1 MGEEEGGYILA
12 RTPSGEVVE
21 VPLDE
26 LRRYLEEVGFVVTP
40 EGDVLTGQGFYVHT
54 GEVVT
59 WEEMPRV
66 LRERPE
72 LARELARVVARVQPE
87 RLPRVAAYAAPGFV
101 ARAARELPEPLMPH
115 RVARQLIARA
125 VSPGYGLRSWVLSLA
140 TAALLTLIASAEAL
154 IGGLRLQ
161 AAEEGVLR
169 VPMLWPLFVPV
180 GFALYMAW
188 YGTLGYLL
196 ATVSNALLHRASYAH
211 GISPTAMLYNTL
223 GAALLAGVC
232 KVWLATVSNF
242 AVSAVVVGLLYLA
255 VSIAPALL
263 LIGSGLV
270 LLALVLLAVLLLGA
284 VLLPSLLALL
294 AAVVAAA
301 FWSYYASRSAPT
313 WRLVAVW
320 LLLVARQLYP
330 PLAML
335 AAAGYAVMAGI
346 EASLGNHRHINALP
360 AVAALLLLPFE
371 DLALGMADAA
381 LSSMQSLGIIGPGTQ
396 AGCAAA
402 RWLIASAP
410 PWG

>member
-1 MGEEEGGYILA
+1 VAEEGGGYIIA
-12 RTPSGEVVE
+12 RTPTGEVVE
-21 VPLDE
+21 VPLEE
-26 LRRYLEEVGFVVTP
+26 LRRYLEKVGYVVTP

-87 RLPRVAAYAAPGFV
+87 RVPQLAAYAAPGFV
-101 ARAARELPEPLMPH
+101 ARAAGELPEPLMPH
-115 RVARQLIARA
+115 RAARHLLARA
-125 VSPGYGLRSWVLSLA
+125 VAPVHGLQSWVLSLA
-140 TAALLTLIASAEAL
+140 AAALLTLVASAEAL
-154 IGGLRLQ
+154 VGGPALQ
-161 AAEEGVLR
+161 APEGGDLR
-169 VPMLWPLFVPV
+169 VPLLWPLFVPI
-180 GFALYMAW
+180 GFMLYMAW

-196 ATVSNALLHRASYAH
+196 ATLANALLHRASHARRAL
-211 GISPTAMLYNTL
+211 SPSAMLYSAL
-223 GAALLAGVC
+223 GAAMLAGVC

-242 AVSAVVVGLLYLA
+242 AVSAAVVGLLYLA
-255 VSIAPALL
+255 VAVAPAVAIIGAGLAALL
-263 LIGSGLV
+263 VILLV
-270 LLALVLLAVLLLGA
+270 FLLGA

-294 AAVVAAA
+294 AAVVVAA
-301 FWSYYASRSAPT
+301 FWSYYASRSAPA

-320 LLLVARQLYP
+320 LLLVARQVYP

-335 AAAGYAVMAGI
+335 AAAGYTVVAGI
-346 EASLGNHRHINALP
+346 ESSLGNHSLTNALP
-360 AVAALLLLPFE
+360 AVLALLLLPFE
-371 DLALGMADAA
+371 DLALGIADAA

-402 RWLIASAP
+402 RWLITAAP